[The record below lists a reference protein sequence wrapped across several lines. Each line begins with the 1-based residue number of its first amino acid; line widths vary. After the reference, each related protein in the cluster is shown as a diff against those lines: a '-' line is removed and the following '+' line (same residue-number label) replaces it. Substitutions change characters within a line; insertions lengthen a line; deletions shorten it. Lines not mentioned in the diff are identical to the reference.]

1 MNIQTVVFQDISF
14 INVINPGTLEVKYLK
29 NNFDFDTL
37 HLDDYIN
44 NIQTP
49 KVEIFKKYALIV
61 LGFPVFNKNG
71 VQISPKTTA
80 EAGKPTP
87 IIESLLG
94 IPKATLSS
102 VPLPQFPTPEKRKR
116 ILGSQVDFFIGKNYL
131 VILHEGI
138 LSPINNIF
146 SLCQQTLNNRRKFI
160 GNGPVFLAY
169 HIIDA
174 LVDSCFPIINEL
186 SITIDDIDRKLED
199 PQSEKTLE
207 SIPLTRRNIVVLH
220 TMIKPII
227 PLFKQIEE
235 GKYEELND
243 DMQALWGNI
252 SDHLLKIWDR
262 LEDNQELLEGI
273 SVSNES
279 FLTSKT
285 NEIIKVLTI
294 FSAIILPLNLLA
306 SIYGM
311 NIRGLPVAE
320 DQFVFILLVILMFGI
335 SAGMLI
341 VFKLKRWF

>member
-1 MNIQTVVFQDISF
+1 M
-14 INVINPGTLEVKYLK
+14 
-29 NNFDFDTL
+29 
-37 HLDDYIN
+37 
-44 NIQTP
+44 
-49 KVEIFKKYALIV
+49 
-61 LGFPVFNKNG
+61 
-71 VQISPKTTA
+71 
-80 EAGKPTP
+80 
-87 IIESLLG
+87 
-94 IPKATLSS
+94 
-102 VPLPQFPTPEKRKR
+102 
-116 ILGSQVDFFIGKNYL
+116 
-131 VILHEGI
+131 
-138 LSPINNIF
+138 
-146 SLCQQTLNNRRKFI
+146 

-174 LVDSCFPIINEL
+174 LVDSCFPIINDI
-186 SITIDDIDRKLED
+186 STTIDDIDKKLED

-227 PLFKQIEE
+227 PLFRQIEE
-235 GKYEELND
+235 GKYRELNG
-243 DMQALWGNI
+243 DMQPLWGNVL
-252 SDHLLKIWDR
+252 DHLLKIWDR

-320 DQFVFILLVILMFGI
+320 DQFVFILLLILMFGI